1 MGKSKKNEPRKLA
14 NKKMI
19 YSNLIIQ
26 PNAWNKL
33 NNYFHNK
40 KLPNALLF
48 YGNNGLGKEGHA
60 IEFAALINC
69 LQPENKKSCGK
80 CMSCQKIKTF
90 QHGNVK
96 LIHPLPT
103 GKQNSAKS
111 PLENLTKSELENYQ
125 DMLSL
130 KSTNPYYKI
139 EVPKSNSIL
148 INSIRSLKKDLSLSK
163 IEKGWNIIIILEAE
177 KLCYPSNVAANALLK
192 ILEEPPEKTLFILI
206 TSNYSKIIDTVK
218 SRCQSIFFPKIAY
231 SKLYDLM
238 DDNLSYEEKSIIANI
253 TDGDINL
260 IKNLDNSITEIY
272 DDLKMFIK
280 SCYSS
285 RHEYNDLIIQRISIL
300 KRTDNIKLLIFF
312 RIIMIYFKDL
322 FVFAESKD
330 IKYIVYKNL
339 DKHYNKII
347 NHYNHS
353 NWNLCIDIIENT
365 LNNIYKNA
373 SIPLC
378 INGMIIEIQ
387 ELINGNKN
395 EKFDI
400 NNWLET
406 K

>member
-26 PNAWNKL
+26 PNPWNKL
-33 NNYFHNK
+33 NNYFHK
-40 KLPNALLF
+40 QKLPNALLF
-48 YGNNGLGKEGHA
+48 YGNNGIGKEGHA
-60 IEFAALINC
+60 IEFAAFINC
-69 LQPENKKSCGK
+69 IQPNHNRGCGE
-80 CMSCQKIKTF
+80 CISCQKIKTF
-90 QHGNVK
+90 QHGNLK

-103 GKQNSAKS
+103 GKKNSVKS

-125 DMLSL
+125 DMLSS

-139 EVPKSNSIL
+139 ELPKSNSIL
-148 INSIRSLKKDLSLSK
+148 VNSIRSLKKDLSLSK

-177 KLCYPSNVAANALLK
+177 KLCYPNNIAANALLK

-206 TSNYSKIIDTVK
+206 TSNHSKIIETIK
-218 SRCQSIFFPKIAY
+218 SRCQSIFFPKIPY
-231 SKLYDLM
+231 NKLYEFM
-238 DDNLSYEEKSIIANI
+238 DKNLSDEDKNIIANV
-253 TDGDINL
+253 TDGDISL
-260 IKNLDNSITEIY
+260 IKNLDISIVEIY
-272 DDLKMFIK
+272 DDLKIFIK
-280 SCYSS
+280 SCYSTKY
-285 RHEYNDLIIQRISIL
+285 EYNEVMIGRINAL
-300 KRTDNIKLLIFF
+300 KRTSNIKLSIFF

-330 IKYIVYKNL
+330 IKYIIYKNL

-347 NHYNHS
+347 NHYNQS
-353 NWNLCIDIIENT
+353 NWDSCIDIVENT

-395 EKFDI
+395 KKNDI